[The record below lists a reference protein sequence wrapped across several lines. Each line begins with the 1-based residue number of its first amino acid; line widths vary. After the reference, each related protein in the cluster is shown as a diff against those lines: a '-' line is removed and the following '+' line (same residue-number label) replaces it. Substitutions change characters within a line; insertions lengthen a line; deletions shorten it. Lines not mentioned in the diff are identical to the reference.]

1 MSMSSEIHKSSFHY
15 NNLDEKTEKVPLE
28 CNLNS
33 KSNIYIKNQPSIIN
47 STQEITFAL
56 YKSNTIWSIAD

>member
-1 MSMSSEIHKSSFHY
+1 MTSEIHKLSFHY

-56 YKSNTIWSIAD
+56 